1 MTLDGRVHG
10 DLSSLIIILSAI
22 RRSSLPIPHSLTYS
36 SWDQG
41 YFYIPSYVS
50 YLWWKEEAQANWV
63 AEEEAKRVLE
73 ADLIEKLVET
83 KCHRGIANKT
93 CHPETWLQS
102 WAWVC
107 SSEKSNLF
115 SWFLVAD
122 NQAVIKDISLL
133 NWNWTWNHIFLKH
146 FCSLLRV
153 KKTESAAWPF
163 FGSTAQP
170 QWPLHVWCLCAQAPL
185 KTFLYQYPQFLR
197 DERNMKYL
205 VFSCSSRM
213 ETSFLFIAR
222 FPSSPWL
229 YHSLGPLY
237 QWNKILKTT

>member
-1 MTLDGRVHG
+1 MTLNGKVHG
-10 DLSSLIIILSAI
+10 DLSSVIIILSAI

-133 NWNWTWNHIFLKH
+133 IRKVTGLVKMQETPSGKGKIKKNFVQSINTKKELRTSVWWWRWSWEK
-146 FCSLLRV
+146 LL
-153 KKTESAAWPF
+153 TQ
-163 FGSTAQP
+163 STYYVPATV
-170 QWPLHVWCLCAQAPL
+170 L
-185 KTFLYQYPQFLR
+185 
-197 DERNMKYL
+197 
-205 VFSCSSRM
+205 S
-213 ETSFLFIAR
+213 I
-222 FPSSPWL
+222 
-229 YHSLGPLY
+229 
-237 QWNKILKTT
+237 